1 MVRRTKADAEAT
13 RDQLLDAAQTVF
25 YEKGVA
31 GASLAEVAKEA
42 GLTRGAIYWHFEDKV
57 DLFNALLRRTTL
69 PFEQALQAAEIADSN
84 CPALAVVLDAFR
96 LVLYSVS
103 TDEDTRRVFD
113 IAIHKTEC
121 VGELLAVR
129 ERRMQEAQEFVMH
142 MEHVLSQAAEQQQLE
157 LRMPVLSAARGLH
170 AVFCCVLHAWLLY
183 PQAPFALE
191 EEGMLAVSCYLQ
203 GLGFRV
209 DAIKNA
215 NFPKKGQSAG

>member
-1 MVRRTKADAEAT
+1 M
-13 RDQLLDAAQTVF
+13 
-25 YEKGVA
+25 
-31 GASLAEVAKEA
+31 
-42 GLTRGAIYWHFEDKV
+42 
-57 DLFNALLRRTTL
+57 
-69 PFEQALQAAEIADSN
+69 QAAEIADSN

-157 LRMPVLSAARGLH
+157 LRMPVLSAARGLY
-170 AVFCCVLHAWLLY
+170 AVFCGVLHAWLLY